1 VSRLVWGLTVWT
13 VAFFALELPAHW
25 GLVPWPT
32 FSRTVWI
39 GEADW
44 QPVSLIVEALM
55 VVLLVHFVFR
65 ITAAALIA
73 TALLGGFAIVIHI
86 LTR

>member
-1 VSRLVWGLTVWT
+1 LARLVWGLCVWS
-13 VAFFALELPAHW
+13 VAFFTLELPAHW

-32 FSRTVWI
+32 FSSTVWI

-44 QPVSLIVEALM
+44 WPVSLIVEALM
-55 VVLLVHFVFR
+55 LVLLVHFIFR
-65 ITAAALIA
+65 ISAAALIA
-73 TALLGGFAIVIHI
+73 TALLGGFAIIIHI